1 MMKASQI
8 PIEIILEERIRGS
21 KLMVYFRWLFI
32 ALLLLLLAMQFISGH
47 RDESVHAFVLIGV
60 YALCN
65 ILIAIGLRRNY
76 DPAWVRYSGAVI
88 DIGIISFH
96 LFYLSDSFDPV
107 AVAAAATT
115 FLFPIMILLYTFR
128 LDQRLL
134 VFITLLS
141 IFSFNF
147 VYFYHYFSNP
157 AIFQTSLS
165 LSPTSHLFKS
175 SYLLFIGF
183 LCVYLQHSLKRLIV
197 KQMNE
202 SRRNLDAEIEL
213 SLEQQKNA
221 HAGDLI
227 KQEKELNQ
235 KLAREI
241 HERREAEKA
250 LDESREQLHSIISNQ
265 VGATYRCTNDDS
277 WSMHFISDQIE
288 MISGFPATDFIG
300 NSRRSYMDIIHADD
314 RNEVARKVK
323 ESISLRAPFEIAYRI
338 QHASGRLVW
347 VQENGRGIFDAD
359 DKLMWIDG
367 VIIDITDK
375 METEK
380 AYLESEIRFQELTDF
395 LPQTVYELD
404 LEGNIVFTN
413 RAGAELFGEGVRK
426 PDGKLSA
433 LQFFVPEDKER
444 MVRNLKEKMEGKGKL
459 FNEYTAICADGRYCP
474 VIIYSSPIKRDGK
487 VTGSRGIIVEISELK
502 RVEEDLRNAKKELE
516 ALNVNLEKTVEERTA
531 ELTEANTQLL
541 RLQKENLQSQF
552 DVLKQ
557 QVNPHF
563 LFNSLNVLISLIKL
577 EPSLAETFT
586 ERLAKVYRYVLENRD
601 ENLVPVKTEMDFLR
615 AYIFLIDTRF
625 QGKVHI
631 QIDFDEEKESRVILP
646 LSLQLLIENAI
657 KHNTFSTKSPL
668 TIRLFIDD
676 EDYLNVVNNLQI
688 REKHIASTGIGL
700 QNIRSRYALIC
711 DKEPAFRQTEKEFIA
726 KIPLLEA

>member
-1 MMKASQI
+1 
-8 PIEIILEERIRGS
+8 
-21 KLMVYFRWLFI
+21 
-32 ALLLLLLAMQFISGH
+32 
-47 RDESVHAFVLIGV
+47 
-60 YALCN
+60 
-65 ILIAIGLRRNY
+65 
-76 DPAWVRYSGAVI
+76 
-88 DIGIISFH
+88 
-96 LFYLSDSFDPV
+96 
-107 AVAAAATT
+107 
-115 FLFPIMILLYTFR
+115 
-128 LDQRLL
+128 
-134 VFITLLS
+134 
-141 IFSFNF
+141 
-147 VYFYHYFSNP
+147 
-157 AIFQTSLS
+157 
-165 LSPTSHLFKS
+165 
-175 SYLLFIGF
+175 
-183 LCVYLQHSLKRLIV
+183 
-197 KQMNE
+197 
-202 SRRNLDAEIEL
+202 
-213 SLEQQKNA
+213 
-221 HAGDLI
+221 
-227 KQEKELNQ
+227 
-235 KLAREI
+235 
-241 HERREAEKA
+241 
-250 LDESREQLHSIISNQ
+250 
-265 VGATYRCTNDDS
+265 
-277 WSMHFISDQIE
+277 
-288 MISGFPATDFIG
+288 
-300 NSRRSYMDIIHADD
+300 MDIIHADD